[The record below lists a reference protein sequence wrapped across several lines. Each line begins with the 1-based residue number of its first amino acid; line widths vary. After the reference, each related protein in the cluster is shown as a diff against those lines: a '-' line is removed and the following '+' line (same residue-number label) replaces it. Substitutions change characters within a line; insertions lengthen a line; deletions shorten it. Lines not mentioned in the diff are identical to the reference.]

1 MTLFK
6 TVIIFSS
13 LILSLNVFACRPSS
27 QMAGSLMPVNGIM
40 TKISTTK
47 KFNNFKFMSIA
58 FAEAKYIYKVIL
70 KNDST
75 KTCLKV
81 LMTAT
86 SNGMCKYSVT
96 INKMMK
102 VTCK

>member
-1 MTLFK
+1 MTLLK
-6 TVIIFSS
+6 TVTIFSS

-27 QMAGSLMPVNGIM
+27 QMAGSLMPVSGIM

-47 KFNNFKFMSIA
+47 KFNNLKFMSVA
-58 FAEAKYIYKVIL
+58 FVESKYIYKVIL

-81 LMTAT
+81 LMTPT
-86 SNGMCKYSVT
+86 SNGMCKYSAT
-96 INKMMK
+96 INKLSK